1 MYFPSKVATQNP
13 FKDVIRT
20 EPAPDLHSLI
30 EDKEK
35 LLITRLNSQN
45 YSSIILTND
54 TENNDFEKDII
65 SITTDINYNDGV
77 SESYAQIANNR
88 TDSKPSENKSVVTD
102 DKINSV
108 ASNKT
113 NFAPAAAIAVRTNA
127 TDIDADEDM
136 YPTSTG
142 SSELGSTAAESP
154 DMFSFENVFN
164 YLFRDE
170 NPVDD
175 NKIFEPTMVS
185 PDMTIPPFKSIPL
198 SMPALTSFTSV
209 AAVEN
214 ATEPGA
220 VSSTASPTKKAV
232 TKTTT
237 SSTTTTRRTTTT
249 PVTTTTRTTTTRKPT
264 ETTTKS
270 TTSVKTTT
278 MKVPEKPTSSEK
290 TTTYTP
296 SLSDLPFLNPAFHL
310 KTNPEKITEKIETI
324 SFNPIRSD
332 LNFLLPELKNDID
345 RFSGNHLNRDAE
357 SYQILPDDSSI
368 SNTESYVVNPVD
380 IDKLKQHHSEGT
392 AEIFTKPT
400 NINKD
405 TVGILKLAGCNIY
418 GRMYRVGRIISELSG
433 PCLEC
438 KCTEVGVHCTPLNC

>member
-1 MYFPSKVATQNP
+1 M
-13 FKDVIRT
+13 
-20 EPAPDLHSLI
+20 
-30 EDKEK
+30 
-35 LLITRLNSQN
+35 ITRLNSQN

-54 TENNDFEKDII
+54 TENSDFEKDII

-77 SESYAQIANNR
+77 SESYAQIADKR
-88 TDSKPSENKSVVTD
+88 TDSKPSENKSVVADSTHHP
-102 DKINSV
+102 V
-108 ASNKT
+108 AMNKT
-113 NFAPAAAIAVRTNA
+113 TIVTDAPAPAIAIRTNA

-175 NKIFEPTMVS
+175 NKIFEPTMSS
-185 PDMTIPPFKSIPL
+185 PDMTVPPFKSIPL

-214 ATEPGA
+214 ATESGT

-232 TKTTT
+232 TTTAT
-237 SSTTTTRRTTTT
+237 PSTTTTRRTTTT
-249 PVTTTTRTTTTRKPT
+249 SVTTTTRTTTTRKPST

-270 TTSVKTTT
+270 TTTAKTTT
-278 MKVPEKPTSSEK
+278 MKVPEKPTTSEK